1 LSTFETK
8 YWNMHGHVDHASL
21 QEAAELLQQ
30 EEVVAFPTETVY
42 GLGADATSEKAV
54 QKIFAA
60 KGRPADN
67 PLIVHMAKKEQ
78 IHEVVQHIPEVAHK
92 LIDRFLPGPLTLIL
106 KSNGRCAQ
114 NVTAGLS
121 TVAVRIPDHP
131 VASSILDECGLPLAA
146 PSANLS
152 GKPSPTRAEH
162 VYNDLNGR
170 IAGIIDGGPTGVGVE
185 STVLDCSG
193 EKPVILRPGGVTKQD
208 LEEVIGEVDVDPA
221 LSNQGSKPKSPG
233 MKYTHYAPD
242 APMWLIEGDLEFF
255 QSQIEQLKQS
265 GKQVGAIVSNEHASE
280 LEGAVVHTC
289 GSKKNLRE
297 VAVQLYHALR
307 SFDQEDVDVILC
319 ESFPE
324 EGVGQAVMNRLK
336 KAATQKISQI

>member
-1 LSTFETK
+1 
-8 YWNMHGHVDHASL
+8 MRDHVDQASL
-21 QEAAELLQQ
+21 QQAAELLQKQ
-30 EEVVAFPTETVY
+30 EVVAFPTETVY

-54 QKIFAA
+54 EKIFKA

-78 IHEVVQHIPEVAHK
+78 IHEVVQHIPEQAQK
-92 LIDRFLPGPLTLIL
+92 LINKFLPGPLTLIFE
-106 KSNGRCAQ
+106 SNGRCAQ

-131 VASSILDECGLPLAA
+131 VARAVLDECGLPLAA

-162 VYNDLNGR
+162 VYQDLNGR
-170 IAGIIDGGPTGVGVE
+170 VAGIIDGGPTGVGVE
-185 STVLDCSG
+185 STVLDCTG
-193 EKPVILRPGGVTKQD
+193 ERPTILRPGGITKQD
-208 LEEVIGEVDVDPA
+208 LEEVIGDVAVDPS
-221 LSNQGSKPKSPG
+221 LSGTDKAVQPKSPG
-233 MKYTHYAPD
+233 MKYTHYAPE
-242 APMWLIEGDLEFF
+242 APLWLIEGDLTFF
-255 QSQIEQLKQS
+255 QYQIDQLHQK
-265 GKQVGAIVSNEHASE
+265 GERVGVIVSDEHAPE
-280 LEGAVVHTC
+280 LNNATIHTC
-289 GSKKNLRE
+289 GSNKDLRE

-307 SFDQEDVDVILC
+307 SFDDKKVDVILC

-336 KAATQKISQI
+336 KASTQKISQT